1 MKEDSG
7 LTIRVLLLTK
17 LTFTG
22 EGEAEHIPLTHAASQ
37 SLKGI
42 GESCKLLTTSGMV
55 KSLMS
60 RTGSVI
66 KPLA

>member
-22 EGEAEHIPLTHAASQ
+22 EGGAEYIPLTHAASQ
-37 SLKGI
+37 SLKGTSLLVKLQAPDRVRH
-42 GESCKLLTTSGMV
+42 GEEPHVQNWQCN
-55 KSLMS
+55 
-60 RTGSVI
+60 
-66 KPLA
+66 